1 MKKFIPLLAA
11 FVAFSPLAACSNDN
25 GDTAKRLNAV
35 EQDIAAIR
43 QQLDEQETSAATPS
57 TVVPASTTPVLE
69 ATTAA
74 TDSTL
79 RTDDEVRQNSIEA
92 CEKYRDTADTYIAS
106 LDAPPGIFFH
116 GICDGDSM
124 WGFAY
129 QGPETDIWYPNVGG
143 RVLFDEEGHFEGD
156 LAAWSGVPLDRHHP
170 AFPDA
175 LTMVDMAA
183 LPEGSTVC
191 YHLVEGHR
199 SEELRVHDTFMYGYF
214 YESVM
219 AVPVFWPAV
228 RFDNALNSD
237 RQFVWPATDVGIM
250 PEEDGTWST
259 SHFTLGRCP
268 SGQ

>member
-1 MKKFIPLLAA
+1 MKKFIPLLTAL
-11 FVAFSPLAACSNDN
+11 VAFSPLAACSTND
-25 GDTAKRLNAV
+25 GDTARRLDAV
-35 EQDIAAIR
+35 EQEIAAIR
-43 QQLDEQETSAATPS
+43 QQLDEQETAAATPS

-79 RTDDEVRQNSIEA
+79 RTDEEVRQNSIEA

-116 GICDGDSM
+116 GVCDGDSM

-175 LTMVDMAA
+175 LTMQDMAA

-191 YHLVEGHR
+191 FHLVEGHR
-199 SEELRVHDTFMYGYF
+199 SEELRVHGTFMYGYF
-214 YESVM
+214 FERVM
-219 AVPVFWPAV
+219 AEPTFYPAV
-228 RFDNALNSD
+228 RFDSALSSGG
-237 RQFVWPATDVGIM
+237 QFPWPAKDVGIM
-250 PEEDGTWST
+250 PFEDGTWST